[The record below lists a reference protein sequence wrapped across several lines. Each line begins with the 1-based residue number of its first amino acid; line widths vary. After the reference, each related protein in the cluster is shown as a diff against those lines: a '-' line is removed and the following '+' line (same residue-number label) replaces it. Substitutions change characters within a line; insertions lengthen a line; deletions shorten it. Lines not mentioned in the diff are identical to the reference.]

1 MNNYRQE
8 GRLEES
14 SPFKI
19 LGLLPAIGGA
29 VGAGISYFGAKKR
42 ADKAEG
48 MLNTAR
54 GKMDDAMTAYQSTD
68 ISNPFANMKNQFQGM
83 ENQYAGM
90 KNQFAGLENT
100 MEDLTVNQQQAQFEA
115 QQFQQSQANI
125 MDTMAQSAGGSGIA
139 ATVQALAQ
147 QGQLQAQQSSASIG
161 AQEAQ
166 NQALAAQQA
175 GELQTQKAQ
184 GAAAVDL
191 QQRQG
196 AAAVDMATR
205 KGAADVDRLTAQG
218 EQVAQQRQLD
228 MNATM
233 LGMAQQEVAAYQQ
246 QTAMMEAQKTDALG
260 GMVSAGANLIGG
272 LFGSDRRLKKNIKHI
287 GKSPNGIKIYSFEY
301 INKDLGDGVYQ
312 GVMSD
317 EIPKEAVVKHKSGYD
332 MVDYS
337 KLDVEFKNLI

>member
-1 MNNYRQE
+1 M
-8 GRLEES
+8 LE
-14 SPFKI
+14 
-19 LGLLPAIGGA
+19 
-29 VGAGISYFGAKKR
+29 
-42 ADKAEG
+42 D
-48 MLNTAR
+48 AR
-54 GKMDDAMTAYQSTD
+54 GTMNQRMDDYMATD
-68 ISNPFANMKNQFQGM
+68 ISNPFAGMKNQFAGM
-83 ENQYAGM
+83 ENQFAGM

-147 QGQLQAQQSSASIG
+147 QGQLQAQQASASIG

-175 GELQTQKAQ
+175 GELQMQKAQ

-191 QQRQG
+191 QQRKG

-205 KGAADVDRLTAQG
+205 KGAADVDRMIAQG
-218 EQVAQQRQLD
+218 EQVAQQRELD
-228 MNATM
+228 RNATA

-260 GMVSAGANLIGG
+260 GLVSSGANLIGG
-272 LFGSDRRLKKNIKHI
+272 LISDRRLKKNIKHI
-287 GKSPNGIKIYSFEY
+287 GNSPKGIKIYTFEY
-301 INKDLGDGVYQ
+301 IDDRLGKGTYQ

-317 EIPKEAVVKHKSGYD
+317 EIPQDAVIEHPSGFD
-332 MVDYS
+332 TVDYS

>member
-8 GRLEES
+8 KRLEEA

-19 LGLLPAIGGA
+19 LGALGSV

-42 ADKAEG
+42 ADEAAG
-48 MLNTAR
+48 MLEDAR
-54 GKMDDAMTAYQSTD
+54 GTMNQRMDDYMATD
-68 ISNPFANMKNQFQGM
+68 ISNPFEGMKNQYAGM
-83 ENQYAGM
+83 ENQFAGM

-147 QGQLQAQQSSASIG
+147 QGQLQAQQASASIG

-175 GELQTQKAQ
+175 GENQMQKAQ

-191 QQRQG
+191 QQRKG

-205 KGAADVDRLTAQG
+205 KGAADVDRMVAQG
-218 EQVAQQRQLD
+218 EQVAQQRILD
-228 MNATM
+228 RNATA

-260 GMVSAGANLIGG
+260 GLVSSGANLIGG
-272 LFGSDRRLKKNIKHI
+272 LFSDRRLKKNIKHV
-287 GKSPNGIKIYSFEY
+287 GSSPRGIKIYTFEY
-301 INKDLGDGVYQ
+301 IDDRLGKGTYQ

-317 EIPKEAVVKHKSGYD
+317 EIPQDAVIEHPSGFD
-332 MVDYS
+332 TVDYS
-337 KLDVEFKNLI
+337 KLDVELKNLI